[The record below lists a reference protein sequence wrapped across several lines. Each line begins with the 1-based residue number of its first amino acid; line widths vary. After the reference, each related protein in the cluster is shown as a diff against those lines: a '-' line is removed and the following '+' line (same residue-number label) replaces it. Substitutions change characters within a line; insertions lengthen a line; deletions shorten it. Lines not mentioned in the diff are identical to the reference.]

1 MGIRAKT
8 QDQLDPKVL
17 ARHREQ
23 EGEEALIIAE
33 QPPGST
39 MRPRP
44 VLRGL
49 HQSHPQSSEG
59 KGVLDTGWPAR
70 GLMHFGEAEGR
81 ALPPPMPPHGD
92 TGDSHGHRASE
103 GRAGTEQAQLM

>member
-33 QPPGST
+33 QPP
-39 MRPRP
+39 
-44 VLRGL
+44 
-49 HQSHPQSSEG
+49 
-59 KGVLDTGWPAR
+59 PAQQCDHDR
-70 GLMHFGEAEGR
+70 F
-81 ALPPPMPPHGD
+81 
-92 TGDSHGHRASE
+92 
-103 GRAGTEQAQLM
+103 